1 MPIAYHAI
9 KNSNAINSSDIFAQ
23 NIIFLTEFQ
32 GEQANVI
39 DLSTVQDL
47 NEAGKIKRNLKDP
60 PLKDTIAV
68 PDAGFTVVRFLADNP
83 GYWLIHTM
91 LTWFQHMGTGVILQ
105 VEMK

>member
-1 MPIAYHAI
+1 MY
-9 KNSNAINSSDIFAQ
+9 SSDILAQ
-23 NIIFLTEFQ
+23 TPIFSTEFQ
-32 GEQANVI
+32 GEQVNIITKA
-39 DLSTVQDL
+39 TVQDL

-60 PLKDTIAV
+60 PLKDTITV